1 MPRNSS
7 RPAGLTVT
15 PGAGGAPL
23 LPGAAAQFEC
33 ALEAVYPGGDHQIL
47 LGRVLRFRWSERT
60 PLLFCQGR
68 LGAASPMEP
77 ALAG

>member
-1 MPRNSS
+1 
-7 RPAGLTVT
+7 VT

-23 LPGAAAQFEC
+23 LPAAAQFEC

-47 LGRVLRFRWSERT
+47 LGRVLRSA
-60 PLLFCQGR
+60 
-68 LGAASPMEP
+68 GASARRCCSAAQARRRPAGEP